1 MSENLTAGQYFITF
15 GVAFKICADPTFA
28 KPSMG
33 HINEKAKKQK
43 ISRDG
48 ASEEET

>member
-1 MSENLTAGQYFITF
+1 MIENLTAGQYFITF
-15 GVAFKICADPTFA
+15 GVAFNSCADQTFA

-33 HINEKAKKQK
+33 HINKKARTQ
-43 ISRDG
+43 SRPRDG